1 VTALDENIRRV
12 ESRCTLAHE
21 RLGSRD
27 TSHRHPPTCRAT
39 GPQED
44 LGPARLSLAQKLAS
58 IVIPT
63 RAASARQPARRTSD
77 TTQTRPFFSSGS
89 LRSPSSKKS
98 RPKTPEERSSSELSF
113 TSFTR
118 KTARSLRSL
127 AVLTLGASARPLAR
141 RMSDT
146 ARRSTRTFF
155 SSGSLASLTHY
166 SSKNLHQKAAHSLR
180 SFAVLMP
187 AASARRPAH
196 RMSDTAR
203 RSTRTFFSSG
213 SLASLTHHSSKNLHQ
228 KAAHSLRSFA
238 VLMPAASAR
247 RPAHRMSDTAR
258 RFRPPRGLPP
268 RSSLLRATRRPRRGS
283 F

>member
-12 ESRCTLAHE
+12 AAPSLTN
-21 RLGSRD
+21 GSVRV

-77 TTQTRPFFSSGS
+77 TTQTRPFFFVGFTPFTLLKNLDQNTGRTEFFDDIVHLVHEEDRSAS
-89 LRSPSSKKS
+89 LTRGTHARGVRSTTCPSYVGARRSTHLFLVGFARFAHSLLLEKS
-98 RPKTPEERSSSELSF
+98 ASAADSFARSRYLCQRRPLDDLPIVCRILLDDLRHLFS
-113 TSFTR
+113 R
-118 KTARSLRSL
+118 RVRSLRSL
-127 AVLTLGASARPLAR
+127 TTPRKICA
-141 RMSDT
+141 
-146 ARRSTRTFF
+146 
-155 SSGSLASLTHY
+155 
-166 SSKNLHQKAAHSLR
+166 
-180 SFAVLMP
+180 
-187 AASARRPAH
+187 
-196 RMSDTAR
+196 
-203 RSTRTFFSSG
+203 
-213 SLASLTHHSSKNLHQ
+213 

-258 RFRPPRGLPP
+258 RFRPPRGL
-268 RSSLLRATRRPRRGS
+268 LLDHL